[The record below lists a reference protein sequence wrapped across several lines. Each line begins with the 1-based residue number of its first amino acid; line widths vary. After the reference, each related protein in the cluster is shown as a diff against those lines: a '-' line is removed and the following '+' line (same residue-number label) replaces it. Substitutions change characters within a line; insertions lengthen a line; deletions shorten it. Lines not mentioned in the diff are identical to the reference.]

1 MNQAKLAKLQKMKG
15 QVRTGGKGSVRRR
28 KKVRRKNA
36 GNDQKKLQM
45 TLKRLGCNY
54 IPNIDEVNLIKDD
67 GHVIQFKNPNVQ
79 TAVQSN
85 LFAVQGNAQEKTLQE
100 VLPGILGGNFGSDFG
115 ADLGDIDFQNIAL
128 GDDDMPELEGADDMP
143 ELEEAE
149 DVPALEEVD
158 E

>member
-67 GHVIQFKNPNVQ
+67 GHVIQFKNPNGTFFVFFFG
-79 TAVQSN
+79 VFYLVFLVFCCKFSF
-85 LFAVQGNAQEKTLQE
+85 FAFFFLKRKFGMICRFVYIQLCY
-100 VLPGILGGNFGSDFG
+100 GSDTIFTNKITQ
-115 ADLGDIDFQNIAL
+115 LHS
-128 GDDDMPELEGADDMP
+128 
-143 ELEEAE
+143 
-149 DVPALEEVD
+149 
-158 E
+158 